1 MSNKIN
7 NIREVINMYNDIND
21 SLKILDKKSRELRKK
36 KTKLENY
43 IKNTIVV
50 NKLEEK
56 DIKINSKSKIR
67 YTTMKKKE
75 TMSQKYIKNTL
86 EDYFLTNF
94 KNRISEKRCSEKANE
109 IYNYLIKNRKQK
121 DIALLKIIN
130 T

>member
-7 NIREVINMYNDIND
+7 NIREVINIYNDIND
-21 SLKILDKKSRELRKK
+21 SLKIIDKKSRELRKK

-67 YTTMKKKE
+67 YTKMKKKE
-75 TMSQKYIKNTL
+75 AMSQKYIKNTL

-94 KNRISEKRCSEKANE
+94 KRRMSEERCSEKATE
-109 IYNYLIKNRKQK
+109 IYNYL
-121 DIALLKIIN
+121 LKIVN
-130 T
+130 KKTSLNLK

>member
-21 SLKILDKKSRELRKK
+21 NLKILDKKSRELRKK

-43 IKNTIVV
+43 IKNTIVI

-75 TMSQKYIKNTL
+75 PMSQKYLKNTL
-86 EDYFLTNF
+86 EDYYLINF
-94 KNRISEKRCSEKANE
+94 KNRMSEKRCSEKAIE

-121 DIALLKIIN
+121 DIAQLKIIN

>member
-21 SLKILDKKSRELRKK
+21 SLKMLDKKSRELRKK

-67 YTTMKKKE
+67 YTTMRKKE
-75 TMSQKYIKNTL
+75 AMSQKYIKNTL
-86 EDYFLTNF
+86 EEYFLTNF
-94 KNRISEKRCSEKANE
+94 KNRMSEERCSEKANE
-109 IYNYLIKNRKQK
+109 IYNYLVKNRKQK
-121 DIALLKIIN
+121 DIAQLKIIN

>member
-21 SLKILDKKSRELRKK
+21 NLKILDKKSRELRKK

-56 DIKINSKSKIR
+56 DIKINNKSKIR

-75 TMSQKYIKNTL
+75 AMSQKYIKNTL

-94 KNRISEKRCSEKANE
+94 KNRMSEKRCSEKANE

-121 DIALLKIIN
+121 DIAQLKIIN